1 MNVFIPLTLGLLL
14 GYLLRLIG
22 KKPSLEAPVS
32 VALLAM
38 IFFLGVKTGEVQ
50 VNGLWLLFASMV
62 FAVLTI
68 AGSLFLAEVM
78 G

>member
-1 MNVFIPLTLGLLL
+1 MNIFIALIAGLLL
-14 GYLLRLIG
+14 GYVLKRLN
-22 KKPSLEAPVS
+22 KKPNLEVPIS

-50 VNGLWLLFASMV
+50 VNGLWLLGVSVV

-68 AGSLFLAEVM
+68 AGSILLAEVV